1 MKWKREEMTNAEQ
14 LKADFAS
21 LKVSLEEVEKD
32 LVKSLDKGN
41 AAAGRRARG
50 GLRDLKKRCAEMIKQ
65 LVELGKSEAK

>member
-1 MKWKREEMTNAEQ
+1 MTSSEQ
-14 LKADFAS
+14 LKADFAA

-50 GLRDLKKRCAEMIKQ
+50 GLRDVRKKCADLVKQ
-65 LVELGKSEAK
+65 LVELSKSEAK